1 MNIIEFIPHFLRHPF
16 LQLFFLAICILGL
29 LLGLTAAG
37 TQKCRKYTCKDT
49 RKDNGNDTRKDTRK
63 DAGNDIR
70 KDAGEMP
77 VIMPVNISVTD
88 FEKYNGRIE

>member
-16 LQLFFLAICILGL
+16 LQLIFLAICILGL

-37 TQKCRKYTCKDT
+37 TQKCRKYTFKVP
-49 RKDNGNDTRKDTRK
+49 GNDTRKDTRK

-88 FEKYNGRIE
+88 FEKYNDMIE